1 MTLLTVDGSNAIY
14 RAHHAVPPMDY
25 KGTPTNA
32 VVGFMRIVK
41 SNLRLTEATHCAVTF
56 DLPGK
61 NFRHELFAEY
71 KQGREKKPEVEAAL
85 KIQIPIIAD
94 LCRACG
100 LRMVGKKNI
109 EGDDLIGTLAVRYA
123 TLFDLPSH
131 ILSSDK
137 DFAAM
142 MAKHKKICLINPA
155 KGGIIRRK
163 DVPELFGVK
172 PSQMVDYLMLEGDD
186 VDNIP
191 GVPGVGIV
199 TARKMLA
206 QYKRVEDV
214 PMEMFPKKWRDP
226 AAFKQL
232 KKQFKLTRKLVT
244 IRTDVIDLDVR
255 KLERQP
261 TDKEWLKEICT
272 EFGLKRL
279 YSELLSM

>member
-1 MTLLTVDGSNAIY
+1 MTLLVVDGSNAIY
-14 RAHHAVPPMDY
+14 RAHHAVPPMDF

-32 VVGFMRIVK
+32 IVGFMRIVK
-41 SNLRLTEATHCAVTF
+41 SNLRITEATHCAVTF
-56 DLPGK
+56 DLPGR
-61 NFRHELFAEY
+61 NFRHELFEAY
-71 KQGREKKPEVEAAL
+71 KDGRIKNPEVQAAL

-109 EGDDLIGTLAVRYA
+109 EGDDLIGTLAVGYA
-123 TLFDLPSH
+123 KEFDEPAN

-142 MAKHKKICLINPA
+142 MALHKKVRLINPS
-155 KGGIIRRK
+155 KGGIIKRK

-191 GVPGVGIV
+191 GVPGVGPV
-199 TARKMLA
+199 TAKKMLA
-206 QYKRVEDV
+206 QFKRVEDV
-214 PMEMFPKKWRDP
+214 PAEMFPKKWRDP

-232 KKQFKLTRKLVT
+232 QKQFKLTRQLVT
-244 IRTDVIDLDVR
+244 IRTNVIDLDLR
-255 KLERQP
+255 KLERRP
-261 TDKEWLKEICT
+261 TDKEWLKEICN
-272 EFGLKRL
+272 EYGLKRL
-279 YSELLSM
+279 QGELLSM